1 MEFKCLGCGKSHNQV
16 RHMIM
21 LEIDTYKGICDSCV
35 AIAVRKIAAKE
46 RQNRVITKEPILK
59 VV

>member
-1 MEFKCLGCGKSHNQV
+1 
-16 RHMIM
+16 M